1 MLTLMNKKYPSNTS
15 GWLWGLIL
23 LAALMAAV
31 LISLSTGTLTI
42 SWRELGTILLHGS
55 GQQIEQVIVW
65 QVRLPRV
72 LLAGLVGAALSLS
85 GVTFQAVLRNP
96 LADPYLLGVSGG
108 AALGAV
114 AALTCGW
121 SSPVVVP
128 LAAFV
133 GAITSLLLVYI
144 VAQAHTCSSHTLI
157 LAGVMIGSLA
167 ASLLLFLLWRAPA
180 DASRQ
185 AIFWLAGNLSLADPN
200 WLSWIWIWLLG
211 GFILL
216 WSQSF
221 RLDLLTQGEETAA
234 DLGLDVGKARWVLF
248 LIAGALTACAVA
260 LAGLVGF
267 VGLVIPHI
275 CRLLWGPSHRLLL
288 PLAALLG
295 GTFLIIADTI
305 ARSLYAPA
313 EIPVGVV
320 TALLGAPFF
329 LYLLRNKKGQL

>member
-1 MLTLMNKKYPSNTS
+1 MNKPTKTKKRWPWQLLLFLSP
-15 GWLWGLIL
+15 L
-23 LAALMAAV
+23 LAIV
-31 LISLSTGTLTI
+31 ISLSAGSLDLSWKQLLTI
-42 SWRELGTILLHGS
+42 FLQGPGTEIK
-55 GQQIEQVIVW
+55 QVIIW
-65 QVRLPRV
+65 EIRLPRA

-114 AALTCGW
+114 AALTCGFQ
-121 SSPVVVP
+121 SPIIIP
-128 LAAFV
+128 IAAFI
-133 GAITSLLLVYI
+133 GALGALLLVYM

-157 LAGVMIGSLA
+157 LSGVMVGSLA
-167 ASLLLFLLWRAPA
+167 AALLLFLLWRAPA
-180 DASRQ
+180 DATRQ
-185 AIFWLAGNLSLADPN
+185 AIFWLAGNLSLADPD
-200 WLSWIWIWLLG
+200 WLSWGWLWVFI
-211 GFILL
+211 GFLLL

-221 RLDLLTQGEETAA
+221 NLDLLTQGEETAA
-234 DLGLDVGKARWVLF
+234 DLGLAVGKTRLILF
-248 LIAGALTACAVA
+248 SLAGALTACAVS

-275 CRLLWGPSHRLLL
+275 CRLLWGPGHRLLL
-288 PLAALLG
+288 PFSALLG
-295 GTFLIIADTI
+295 SSFLIVADAI

-329 LYLLRNKKGQL
+329 LFLLRRKGGGL